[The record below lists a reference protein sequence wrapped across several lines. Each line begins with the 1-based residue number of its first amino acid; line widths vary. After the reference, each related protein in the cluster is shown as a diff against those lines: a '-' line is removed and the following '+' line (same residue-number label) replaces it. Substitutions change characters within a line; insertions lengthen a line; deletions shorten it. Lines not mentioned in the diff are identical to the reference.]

1 MKNYTSILVKIS
13 VIIAFFLVWEII
25 ARLEVFPTLL
35 FPPMSDCINYFFTHI
50 EDIIYSAGTTLKM
63 LFTALCISFILGTIM
78 AFLSSFFKI
87 AHSIVEAF
95 VSLFN
100 PIPSIALLPL
110 ALLWFGLNEWAV
122 IFVTIFGS
130 IWIFTI
136 NVTNGFSTIKP
147 IFLSVGK
154 NYGLNKTRL
163 AWHIML
169 PATLPN
175 ILTGIRSA
183 WGTGF
188 RTVVAAEIVLGIL
201 GGLGFHITHLRYRL
215 EIPGM
220 MAYIIMVALIGI
232 FVEHAVFS
240 LIEKKT
246 VKKWGMKAV

>member
-1 MKNYTSILVKIS
+1 MKNYASLLVKIS
-13 VIIAFFLVWEII
+13 AIVAFFLAWEII
-25 ARLEVFPTLL
+25 ARLEVFPALL
-35 FPPMSDCINYFFTHI
+35 FPTMSDSVNYFVTHI
-50 EDIIYSAGTTLKM
+50 ENIIYSAGITLKM
-63 LFTALCISFILGTIM
+63 LLTALCMSFALGTIIGI
-78 AFLSSFFKI
+78 FSSFFKT

-110 ALLWFGLNEWAV
+110 ALLWFGLNERAV

-147 IFLSVGK
+147 IYLSVGK
-154 NYGLNKTRL
+154 NYGLKKIRL

-169 PATLPN
+169 PAALPN
-175 ILTGIRSA
+175 ILTGVRSA

-246 VKKWGMKAV
+246 VKKWGMKVA